1 MNSMSRVLA
10 ALAGCL
16 VFAVATA
23 NDVTAFV
30 NVNVIPMSS
39 ETVLEQQTVIVADGK
54 IQVVAHVDDVPVP
67 EGAMLIDGTDRF
79 LMPGLAEMHAHVTG
93 TEPRQID
100 RLATLFVAN
109 GVTRIRGMLGQ
120 PSHLELRAQFER
132 GDVFGPRLVTSG
144 PSFNGRSVSSPAQA
158 AQMVRDQHA
167 AGYDFLKVHPGLTRK
182 EFTMLAAT
190 ANEIGMPFAGHV
202 PAASGVADALRNR
215 MATIDHLDGY
225 FPALLPPDR
234 HVAGGNAGF
243 FDVMLADDIDV
254 RRIPQ
259 LAADTAAAGTWNVPT
274 EVLVEQIIN
283 ATPVSELRQRPE
295 MRYVPRSQLQ
305 RWVDAKQ
312 ARQGERSF
320 NAETAA
326 RAIELRRRLILEL
339 HNAGAGLLLG
349 SDAPQIFN
357 VPGFSVH
364 RELKALVAAGL
375 SPYQALRTGTVAVA
389 DFLGT
394 NTGAVAAGRDADLIL
409 LDANPLADIGNSD
422 RIHGVMLRGR
432 WLSSRELAARLS
444 QFEVDERPIATK
456 LH

>member
-1 MNSMSRVLA
+1 MNTLLRVLL

-16 VFAVATA
+16 SFTVATA
-23 NDVTAFV
+23 GDVTAFV

-39 ETVLEQQTVIVADGK
+39 ETVLEQQTVIVGDGR
-54 IQVVAHVDDVPVP
+54 IRVVGNVDDIPVP
-67 EGAMLIDGTDRF
+67 EGATLIDGTDRF
-79 LMPGLAEMHAHVTG
+79 LIPGLAEMHAHVTSA
-93 TEPRQID
+93 EPQQFD

-120 PSHLELRAQFER
+120 PSHLRLREALES
-132 GDVFGPRLVTSG
+132 GEIFGPRLVTSG
-144 PSFNGRSVSSPAQA
+144 PSFNGRSVSGPAQA
-158 AQMVRDQHA
+158 VQMVHDQQA
-167 AGYDFLKVHPGLTRK
+167 AGYDFLKVHPGLSDS
-182 EFTMLAAT
+182 EFTGMAAT
-190 ANEIGMPFAGHV
+190 ANEIGLPFAGHV
-202 PAASGVADALRNR
+202 PVASGVAGALQNR

-225 FPALLPPDR
+225 FRALLPADSG
-234 HVAGGNAGF
+234 VSGGDAGF
-243 FDVMLADDIDV
+243 FDVMLADDIDA

-274 EVLVEQIIN
+274 EILVEQLID
-283 ATPVSELRQRPE
+283 ATPVSELKQRPE
-295 MRYVPRSQLQ
+295 MRYVSRSQLQ
-305 RWVDAKQ
+305 RWVEAKQ
-312 ARQGERSF
+312 SQQGESGF
-320 NAETAA
+320 NAATAA

-339 HNAGAGLLLG
+339 QTAGAGLLLG

-364 RELKALVAAGL
+364 RELQALVAAGL

-394 NTGAVAAGRDADLIL
+394 NAGVVAAGRDADLVL

-432 WLSSRELAARLS
+432 WLSSRELAARLK
-444 QFEVDERPIATK
+444 QYEVPK
-456 LH
+456 